1 MADVIK
7 FLGIAGAYLVL
18 APALGWIIANRPELR
33 RWFFALL
40 VFMTSWHINKLTV
53 MFLSDEFYRGHTKG
67 YEGSLLSILA
77 FALLWS
83 FRLAPGRDFRWLP
96 PGAGLWVL
104 QCLLC
109 CLSVFAAPDVNYVAM
124 AAWKFLTAGLV
135 FAAAF
140 HCVADEAD
148 LRWLLRAMTVTL
160 GLQALVVLKLK
171 YVDGFYQVRGWFE
184 HQNPL
189 SMWAYLL
196 GLPLLSAALGPGDE
210 RETKWRLGGF
220 IAAAVIIQ
228 ASLSRASL
236 AAFAVGVAGVCLLS
250 LWDGINLKRLRII
263 FTLAL
268 LAGLGLLASLNTI
281 ISRFNDEGNQASGET
296 RVVMNLASAA
306 MLHDSW
312 VGLGWNNFGL
322 TINAPYHYGDAINE
336 WERDRGHRVDED
348 YAKGIVESHY
358 WLLLAEN
365 GYPGL
370 LDYLLFVGV
379 TGWWILRGIPAW
391 RGSLASAFLAGLAV
405 ALVLIYLHS
414 SLERVLTQTKNLAM
428 WLLLLGVAARLE
440 YNRRNLPAT
449 P

>member
-1 MADVIK
+1 MADVLK

-18 APALGWIIANRPELR
+18 APALGWVIANRPELR

-53 MFLSDEFYRGHTKG
+53 MFQSVEWYRGHTKG

-109 CLSVFAAPDVNYVAM
+109 CLSVFVAPDVNYVAM

-148 LRWLLRAMTVTL
+148 LRWMLRAMTVTL
-160 GLQALVVLKLK
+160 ALQALVVLKLK

-196 GLPLLSAALGPGDE
+196 GLPLLSTALGPGDE
-210 RETKWRLGGF
+210 RETKWRLAGF

-236 AAFAVGVAGVCLLS
+236 AAFAVGVVGVCLFS
-250 LWDGINLKRLRII
+250 LWDGVNLKRLRII

-312 VGLGWNNFGL
+312 VGIGWNNFGL
-322 TINAPYHYGDAINE
+322 TINAPYPYGDVIND
-336 WERDRGHRVDED
+336 WERDRGHRVDEN

-370 LDYLLFVGV
+370 LGYLLFVGF
-379 TGWWILRGIPAW
+379 TGWWILRGILAW

-428 WLLLLGVAARLE
+428 WLLLLGVAARLD
-440 YNRRNLPAT
+440 YNRRNLPAI